1 MNALKLDSF
10 KEINEKSFL
19 VKNGTVLKYT
29 ELDTG
34 IETLRLKY
42 KVLKNKIFSRITD
55 RIKNGS

>member
-42 KVLKNKIFSRITD
+42 KVLKQDF
-55 RIKNGS
+55 

>member
-1 MNALKLDSF
+1 MHIQQEFMNALKLDSF

-34 IETLRLKY
+34 IEKLRLKY
-42 KVLKNKIFSRITD
+42 KVLKQDF
-55 RIKNGS
+55 